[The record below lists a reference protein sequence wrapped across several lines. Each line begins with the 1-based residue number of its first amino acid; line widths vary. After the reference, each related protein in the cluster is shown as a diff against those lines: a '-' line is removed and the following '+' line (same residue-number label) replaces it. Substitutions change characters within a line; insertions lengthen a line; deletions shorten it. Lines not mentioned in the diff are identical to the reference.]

1 MNLTRAL
8 ALVAL
13 CCVSI
18 GARAETVY
26 VADRLELGLHESP
39 QVTSPILVL
48 LPTGSAL
55 EVLERAGD
63 MTRVRTDDGVSGW
76 IDERFV
82 TAREPERARVEV
94 LETELAGAQA
104 ALADAQAKLVAAEA
118 AANERGRTE
127 SSVSEA
133 VPSDALREMQRLAE
147 ENQRM
152 KQQLAELEAMQRMA
166 LEQAATPHAAAS
178 AAPANPT
185 ATRPT
190 PPPDSPPWHH
200 WQSWTSWN
208 LLLTASVLLLA
219 FSAGGWLVD
228 WGVRRRHGGYRI

>member
-118 AANERGRTE
+118 AANERGHTE

-208 LLLTASVLLLA
+208 LLLAASVLLLA